1 MRKILLISG
10 GTASL
15 IMGIIGIFIPV
26 LPTTPFMILSAGL
39 YVKSS
44 PALYNRIINSRLTSR
59 YLTPVSGRRAGITAL
74 AIMWTM
80 IILTAVFVVDATW
93 LRILLLA
100 VGATGTVFKIRYFFR
115 KNNNQ
120 ITGNH

>member
-1 MRKILLISG
+1 MRRILLISG

-15 IMGIIGIFIPV
+15 ILGIVGIFIPV

-44 PALYNRIINSRLTSR
+44 PVMYNRIVNGRLTSK
-59 YLTPVSGRRAGITAL
+59 YLTPASGRRAGITAL

-80 IILTAVFVVDATW
+80 IILTAVFVVNVTW
-93 LRILLLA
+93 LRILL
-100 VGATGTVFKIRYFFR
+100 VTIGAIGTVFKIRYFFV
-115 KNNNQ
+115 KKHKQ
-120 ITGNH
+120 ITGIH

>member
-15 IMGIIGIFIPV
+15 ILGIVGIFIPV

-44 PALYNRIINSRLTSR
+44 PAMYNRILHGRLTSK
-59 YLTPVSGRRAGITAL
+59 YMIPASGRRAGITAL

-80 IILTAVFVVDATW
+80 IILTALFVVNSAW
-93 LRILLLA
+93 LRILLA
-100 VGATGTVFKIRYFFR
+100 VIGIMGTAFKIRYFFSN
-115 KNNNQ
+115 KNKH
-120 ITGNH
+120 ITGNN